1 MKSVSRV
8 SIFTLRPF
16 IPHAE
21 NKLWTVLAFV
31 FLYLSLVIPGPLDFS
46 GNVFINY
53 PCMFCVETEEYLQ
66 FIRINHF
73 MRGFFSLS
81 VALIIY
87 AQWARIIA
95 VMVIVAILY
104 SPLNDLYVYILTGEY
119 HGVYLIFPFIF
130 NVFSEPSN
138 TWWFY
143 SNDKMF
149 QMLTGTTTALISYA
163 LVHKY
168 SNNNPTNRSAIIC
181 SFYCWI

>member
-1 MKSVSRV
+1 
-8 SIFTLRPF
+8 
-16 IPHAE
+16 
-21 NKLWTVLAFV
+21 
-31 FLYLSLVIPGPLDFS
+31 
-46 GNVFINY
+46 
-53 PCMFCVETEEYLQ
+53 
-66 FIRINHF
+66 

-168 SNNNPTNRSAIIC
+168 SNNNPRIVVPLFALFIVGFSGIYIYIYEQ
-181 SFYCWI
+181 SFRMITTSTGILFSLGVILGLRYFANETHNKSLNSTQN